1 MSIVTPPPAMNLNT
15 ANVYTETARR
25 DNQLREVIPKA
36 APTSATFTENKAVN
50 DGDKAKANSPDDNTL
65 YDSSGK
71 LEKNKVIDEK
81 GAQSDDRQA
90 KSDGDDTASE
100 QEQNE
105 EKAEQQQ
112 IQELKSRDTEV
123 RLHEQA
129 HARVGG
135 QYAGSPSYEYQRG
148 PDGNNYAVGGQVMI
162 DVAEIPGDPSGTIE
176 KMQTVRAAAL
186 APAEPSGADRAIAAD
201 ATQKQAAAQAELAKQ
216 VISRGAEEEN
226 QQQDTTRVQNYET
239 RRLAADDEGLAL
251 SDSAVLESESGPFS
265 VALPI
270 EPEAVAL
277 KSEGGPF
284 SVALPI
290 ERDPQIQARS
300 LRINDFY
307 QQSVQPE
314 LSASLSLQV

>member
-1 MSIVTPPPAMNLNT
+1 MNLNT

-36 APTSATFTENKAVN
+36 APTSATFTENKAFN
-50 DGDKAKANSPDDNTL
+50 DGDKAKANSPDESAL

-71 LEKNKVIDEK
+71 LEQNKTIDEK
-81 GAQSDDRQA
+81 GAQDGDERQP
-90 KSDGDDTASE
+90 KSDEETRSE
-100 QEQNE
+100 QEQADE
-105 EKAEQQQ
+105 QAEQKQ
-112 IQELKSRDTEV
+112 IQELKARDTEV

-162 DVAEIPGDPSGTIE
+162 DVAEIPGDPAGTID

-201 ATQKQAAAQAELAKQ
+201 ATQKQAAAQAELATQ
-216 VISRGAEEEN
+216 TISRGNEEE
-226 QQQDTTRVQNYET
+226 QQDTTRVAGYET
-239 RRLAADDEGLAL
+239 RRLAEDDEEIIER
-251 SDSAVLESESGPFS
+251 DSA
-265 VALPI
+265 
-270 EPEAVAL
+270 AL
-277 KSEGGPF
+277 KTEGGPY

-300 LRINDFY
+300 LRISDFY

-314 LSASLSLQV
+314 EVASLSLQA

>member
-25 DNQLREVIPKA
+25 DNQLREVIPKTAPPSA
-36 APTSATFTENKAVN
+36 AFTENKAVN
-50 DGDKAKANSPDDNTL
+50 DGDKAKANSPDESTL

-71 LEKNKVIDEK
+71 LAQNKTIDEK
-81 GAQSDDRQA
+81 GAQDGDERQP
-90 KSDGDDTASE
+90 KSDEDARSE
-100 QEQNE
+100 QEQ
-105 EKAEQQQ
+105 ADEQVEQKQ
-112 IQELKSRDTEV
+112 IQELKARDTEV

-162 DVAEIPGDPSGTIE
+162 DVAEIPGDPAGTID

-201 ATQKQAAAQAELAKQ
+201 ATQKQAAAQAELATQ
-216 VISRGAEEEN
+216 VISGGSEEE
-226 QQQDTTRVQNYET
+226 QQDTTRVAGYET
-239 RRLAADDEGLAL
+239 RRLAEDDEEIVER
-251 SDSAVLESESGPFS
+251 DSAT
-265 VALPI
+265 
-270 EPEAVAL
+270 L
-277 KSEGGPF
+277 KTDGGPY

-290 ERDPQIQARS
+290 ERGPQIQVRS
-300 LRINDFY
+300 LRISDFY
-307 QQSVQPE
+307 QQAVQPE
-314 LSASLSLQV
+314 GVASLSLQA